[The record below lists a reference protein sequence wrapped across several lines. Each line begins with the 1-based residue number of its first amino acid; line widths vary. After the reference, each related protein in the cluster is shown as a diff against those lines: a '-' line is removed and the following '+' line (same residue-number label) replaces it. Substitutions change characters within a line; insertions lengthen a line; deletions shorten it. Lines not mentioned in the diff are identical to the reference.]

1 MILLVINVAANSVNK
16 TNSKMTYV
24 FKSNGGGEEFPLA
37 SLQCLPSSAISQ
49 PPFIPPGL
57 QFSLVWKRLEI
68 HQLLTEAKEL
78 LLQKVQIFSSSLPH
92 TLPPLLLLG
101 THKTTWMKN
110 ILFLKGKSLMIFGPN
125 NLSCPCNFHWAHHR
139 ETQFA

>member
-1 MILLVINVAANSVNK
+1 
-16 TNSKMTYV
+16 MTYV
-24 FKSNGGGEEFPLA
+24 FKSNGGGEEFPPT

-57 QFSLVWKRLEI
+57 QFSLVWKKLEI

-92 TLPPLLLLG
+92 TPPPSSPS
-101 THKTTWMKN
+101 WD
-110 ILFLKGKSLMIFGPN
+110 S
-125 NLSCPCNFHWAHHR
+125 
-139 ETQFA
+139 